1 MKVYY
6 FLWKF
11 ISLVYES
18 LSISLKVYTCIF
30 FIYRSVPRGG
40 IWERGIERSDEDRVM
55 ILKNYPSIVSVRSLE
70 NQISTHYSYMWIYE
84 SLENQI
90 STHYSYMWIYES
102 LENQISTLYSYM
114 WIYESLENQLSTLY
128 SYMWIYES
136 LENQI
141 STLYSYMWIYESLEN
156 QISTLY
162 SYIWIYESLENQIST
177 LYSYMWIYERCM
189 GLKKSL
195 KKASVITILR
205 LLEYIFILHCK
216 YHLPIN
222 FHVCQVRHC
231 EFTWFK
237 DLWHHFTEPFT
248 QNIKLRTFSRS
259 S

>member
-1 MKVYY
+1 MPS
-6 FLWKF
+6 LWKF
-11 ISLVYES
+11 INFYES
-18 LSISLKVYTCIF
+18 LSIPTKVYTCIF

-55 ILKNYPSIVSVRSLE
+55 ILKNYPSIVSVR
-70 NQISTHYSYMWIYE
+70 
-84 SLENQI
+84 
-90 STHYSYMWIYES
+90 
-102 LENQISTLYSYM
+102 
-114 WIYESLENQLSTLY
+114 
-128 SYMWIYES
+128 
-136 LENQI
+136 
-141 STLYSYMWIYESLEN
+141 
-156 QISTLY
+156 
-162 SYIWIYESLENQIST
+162 SLENQIST

-237 DLWHHFTEPFT
+237 DLWHHFTEAFT

>member
-1 MKVYY
+1 MAWTGIHYEKWLWGDNSLKIQGMIMVLGFCPFPHCHLSINQVLFKMPPVVFKLFAGQGTGWTDGGTKRRLYASPFGEHNKNYVTVCSYQIMNIYY

-90 STHYSYMWIYES
+90 ST
-102 LENQISTLYSYM
+102 
-114 WIYESLENQLSTLY
+114 
-128 SYMWIYES
+128 
-136 LENQI
+136 
-141 STLYSYMWIYESLEN
+141 
-156 QISTLY
+156 
-162 SYIWIYESLENQIST
+162 

-195 KKASVITILR
+195 KKASVITILC

-222 FHVCQVRHC
+222 FHVCQVCHSLH
-231 EFTWFK
+231 
-237 DLWHHFTEPFT
+237 DLKTCGTILLKHLHKT
-248 QNIKLRTFSRS
+248 
-259 S
+259 

>member
-1 MKVYY
+1 MPS
-6 FLWKF
+6 LWKF
-11 ISLVYES
+11 INFYES
-18 LSISLKVYTCIF
+18 LSIPTKVYTCIF

-70 NQISTHYSYMWIYE
+70 NQIST
-84 SLENQI
+84 
-90 STHYSYMWIYES
+90 
-102 LENQISTLYSYM
+102 
-114 WIYESLENQLSTLY
+114 LY

-141 STLYSYMWIYESLEN
+141 STLYSFM
-156 QISTLY
+156 
-162 SYIWIYESLENQIST
+162 WIYESLENQIST

-195 KKASVITILR
+195 KKASVITILC

-222 FHVCQVRHC
+222 FHLCQVCHSLH
-231 EFTWFK
+231 
-237 DLWHHFTEPFT
+237 DLKTCGTILLKHLHKT
-248 QNIKLRTFSRS
+248 
-259 S
+259 